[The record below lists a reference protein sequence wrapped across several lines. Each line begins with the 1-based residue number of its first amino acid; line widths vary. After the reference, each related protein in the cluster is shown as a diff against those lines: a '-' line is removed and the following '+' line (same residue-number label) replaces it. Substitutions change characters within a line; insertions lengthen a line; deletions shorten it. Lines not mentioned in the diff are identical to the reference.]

1 MKTVKIR
8 ERKGEFQL
16 YEKDTGLIVYR
27 GGSRLECFKFLNNN
41 MKYSYEPTREKGVH
55 YVY

>member
-8 ERKGEFQL
+8 ERKGEFQ
-16 YEKDTGLIVYR
+16 VYDKEAGTILFR
-27 GGSRLECFKFLNNN
+27 GGSRLECKKFLAGKNDL
-41 MKYSYEPTREKGVH
+41 SYEPTREKGIH